1 MRGLVLAAVSIVFLI
16 GLTAIGLRAYRG
28 SREYVVFLG
37 SFAASLG
44 LYGLLFVGLPPDLG
58 FLPDAGRETAIGVDF
73 ANGLIVLGTVFH
85 GFWVFAYVACLGPT
99 MSLLVEMSMRGRRGI
114 TTDEAL
120 AMFGKDE
127 AMNLILRR
135 RLPKLINGGYL
146 EQDDQVY
153 RLLPRGVRIA
163 RISLFCKKIVGASV

>member
-1 MRGLVLAAVSIVFLI
+1 M
-16 GLTAIGLRAYRG
+16 
-28 SREYVVFLG
+28 
-37 SFAASLG
+37 
-44 LYGLLFVGLPPDLG
+44 
-58 FLPDAGRETAIGVDF
+58 GVDF
-73 ANGLIVLGTVFH
+73 VNGLIVLGTVFH

-99 MSLLVEMSMRGRRGI
+99 MSLLVEMSQRGRRGI

-120 AMFGKDE
+120 AIFGKDE
-127 AMNLILRR
+127 AMNLILKR

-146 EQDDQVY
+146 EQDNHVY